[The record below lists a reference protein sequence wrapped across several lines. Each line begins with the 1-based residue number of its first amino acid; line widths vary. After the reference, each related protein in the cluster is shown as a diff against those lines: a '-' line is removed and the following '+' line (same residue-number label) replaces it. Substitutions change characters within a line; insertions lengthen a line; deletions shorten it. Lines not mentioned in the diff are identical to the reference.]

1 MYLTIFFSLDI
12 SSEPSYV
19 RSLSEVISPG
29 YKYVPLAIV
38 RNINQS
44 NTSQL
49 LFFGSG
55 HPLGVGVE

>member
-1 MYLTIFFSLDI
+1 MYLSISFSLDI
-12 SSEPSYV
+12 SSKPSYV

-38 RNINQS
+38 KKHTINQIQV
-44 NTSQL
+44 TY
-49 LFFGSG
+49 FFGSD

>member
-1 MYLTIFFSLDI
+1 MYLTISFSLDI

-29 YKYVPLAIV
+29 YKYVPRTIV
-38 RNINQS
+38 KKNNNQL

-49 LFFGSG
+49 LFSASAT
-55 HPLGVGVE
+55 P